1 MHFARRDPRIR
12 LLNGLKGEDVEILD
26 LEAGKDYEFVSPNL
40 TSVGLQA
47 FFGCTSLGEL
57 DLTMM
62 RYAGFAAFGNCT
74 SLKKVKLSRYTIDI
88 RIATTCS

>member
-1 MHFARRDPRIR
+1 MECTSLEEIRGIR

-26 LEAGKDYEFVSPNL
+26 LEAGKTTNL
-40 TSVGLQA
+40 FRQSYFGRMQA

-62 RYAGFAAFGNCT
+62 RYAV
-74 SLKKVKLSRYTIDI
+74 LRLS
-88 RIATTCS
+88 ATALRSKR